1 MKSDREQADPGDLP
15 FIRRTLIVIILVAGA
30 LLIWELRYVLVLLFG
45 SVLVATIIRSIAQPF
60 KTRLRLP
67 DGLAVATSV
76 LLIVVAVG
84 GTFWLISS
92 QISAQAEH
100 LAAALPKSVAMVDT
114 WLAGLGLDHPLQSWV
129 AHVRSGNSMIVAN
142 FGGWLSTL
150 TLAVASILILL
161 FGGIFLAA
169 QPRFY
174 GIGVIKLIPP
184 ERRALIGEAMAES
197 ANALRLWLKGQLV
210 AMIAIGVLTWIGFL
224 IIGIQSPLVLAI
236 IAGILEFIPF
246 AGPIASAIPA
256 VLVALVQGPELV
268 AWTAVMYIVVHH
280 LEAYV
285 LQPVVQQWA
294 VEVPA
299 VVMLFALLAFGLLF
313 GIVGVVFAA
322 PLAVVTY
329 VLVKRL
335 YVVEAL
341 DTPTPIPGESVE

>member
-1 MKSDREQADPGDLP
+1 MKADRGTDDPADLP
-15 FIRRTLIVIILVAGA
+15 FIRRTLIVIGLVAGA
-30 LLIWELRYVLVLLFG
+30 FLVWELRYVLVLLFG
-45 SVLVATIIRSIAQPF
+45 SILVATIIRAVAQPF
-60 KTRLRLP
+60 KTHLRLP
-67 DGLAVATSV
+67 DGLAVAVSV

-84 GTFWLISS
+84 ATLWLISS

-100 LAAALPKSVAMVDT
+100 LADALPKSVAMVDN
-114 WLAGLGLDHPLQSWV
+114 WLGGLGLDHPLQTWV
-129 AHVRSGNSMIVAN
+129 EHVRSDNSVIVAN

-150 TLAVASILILL
+150 TLVIASVLILI

-174 GIGVIKLIPP
+174 GIGAIKLIPP
-184 ERRALIGEAMAES
+184 EKRALIGEAMAES
-197 ANALRLWLKGQLV
+197 AKALRLWLKGQLV

-224 IIGIQSPLVLAI
+224 IIGVQSPLVLAI
-236 IAGILEFIPF
+236 IAGILEFIPY

-256 VLVALVQGPELV
+256 ILVALVQGPELA
-268 AWTAVMYIVVHH
+268 AWTVVMYFVVHH

-299 VVMLFALLAFGLLF
+299 VIMLFSLLAFGLLF
-313 GIVGVVFAA
+313 GIVGVFFAA

-341 DTPTPIPGESVE
+341 DTPTPIPGENKD